1 MNMRGLS
8 GVIAAIMIWP
18 GSMSAHFKLLEP
30 ASWLIEDDRGDPQWA
45 GPCGGTN
52 SNWGQPSYAVT
63 KVTGGTNLHIKVQE
77 TAYHP
82 GFYRVALAVNSP
94 LELPLDPK
102 AETRDSERGP
112 ISVSGAVQNPPQIP
126 VLADGLFVH
135 RTRPTG
141 LMPPWETDVKLPNIT
156 CRRCTLQVIQF
167 MEQHSLNNPG
177 GYTYHHCAALQIT
190 ADRAKALDSGWPA
203 DREQTR

>member
-1 MNMRGLS
+1 MRGLS
-8 GVIAAIMIWP
+8 GVIAAAIMIWP

-82 GFYRVALAVNSP
+82 SFYRVALAVNSP

-112 ISVSGAVQNPPQIP
+112 ISVSGAVQNPPPIP

-141 LMPPWETDVKLPNIT
+141 PMPPWETDVKLPNIT

-177 GYTYHHCAALQIT
+177 GYTYHHCAALQIS
-190 ADRAKALDSGWPA
+190 ADRAKALDSGWPTE
-203 DREQTR
+203 REQTR